1 MSRSEDPNLIWL
13 ERAASA
19 TGEIHSITGDSI
31 AIRGQFTPGQALVV
45 RPGARVFVITIDDAD
60 EFLDNLTAEAAENA
74 AAAAAFDTAQSV
86 ADKVIKAAKMAVG
99 RAAML
104 PSDGA
109 QTVADAV
116 IHAAKAAKRGNK

>member
-1 MSRSEDPNLIWL
+1 M
-13 ERAASA
+13 
-19 TGEIHSITGDSI
+19 
-31 AIRGQFTPGQALVV
+31 
-45 RPGARVFVITIDDAD
+45 DDAD
-60 EFLDNLTAEAAENA
+60 EFLDNLTADAAEKA

-116 IHAAKAAKRGNK
+116 IQA